1 MATWGPMSLS
11 EPLLE
16 PVTQSFF
23 MAEVPNSSH
32 AVFLHASWE
41 GLALQ
46 AAVHS
51 RVFPRVPH
59 DLGAGHG
66 GGVVRKREV
75 VENSTKS
82 GNYYSIGYSSCTQ
95 QTTLGKESSRDFFN
109 PLLICEQV
117 YVSSV
122 CLSLMR
128 I

>member
-32 AVFLHASWE
+32 AVFLDASWE

-46 AAVHS
+46 AAVHT

-75 VENSTKS
+75 VENLS
-82 GNYYSIGYSSCTQ
+82 
-95 QTTLGKESSRDFFN
+95 KEWK
-109 PLLICEQV
+109 LLFYWLLKLHTADNFGE
-117 YVSSV
+117 
-122 CLSLMR
+122 R
-128 I
+128 KF